1 MLNPSLW
8 LSGFCR
14 LQLVLPQPCPPFSPP
29 RGPSLT
35 CPIPSA
41 HHPGPRAP
49 PIPTRP
55 VHPCTPAPCEH
66 LAQPAATAGS
76 CPHRTCQPHQ
86 PRHVPACALHL
97 LITLLE
103 AVLPPRGSGNPPIPA
118 GLNQGDRDRERPR
131 ETFFNTSRG
140 QVPLPGLES
149 NDALPL
155 ATRVETRI
163 PWCPT
168 RGSLTSP
175 SYLVRNRTLG
185 PPLENHPETPP
196 SSRR

>member
-1 MLNPSLW
+1 MPKLSARLPLLGNATQVHPLSAVTLIQVPHPLWAPSCLCPRMLNPSLW

-118 GLNQGDRDRERPR
+118 GLNQGDRDAQL
-131 ETFFNTSRG
+131 FK
-140 QVPLPGLES
+140 
-149 NDALPL
+149 
-155 ATRVETRI
+155 
-163 PWCPT
+163 
-168 RGSLTSP
+168 
-175 SYLVRNRTLG
+175 
-185 PPLENHPETPP
+185 ENLRCIF
-196 SSRR
+196 S